1 MNIYLVRHGEA
12 GPSGGTVL
20 RDADRRLTSRGEDDA
35 RLIGRVLARAKSN
48 VTVLLSSPLTRALQ
62 TAELIGSA
70 FPGMPAVRPT
80 ENLSPGFRS
89 RSLFDELVALGETA
103 DVVVVGHQPD
113 LGNFIAYLMDVPA
126 HGAVAL
132 PTGAAAKVVVGG
144 GNPPADAHLEWLVT
158 PSLLRGL
165 GL

>member
-1 MNIYLVRHGEA
+1 MNLYLVRHGEA
-12 GPSGGTVL
+12 GPSGGSVL
-20 RDADRRLTSRGEDDA
+20 RDADRRLTPRGEDDA
-35 RLIGRVLARAKSN
+35 RLIGRVLAQAKSN

-62 TAELIGSA
+62 TAELIRSA
-70 FPGMPAVRPT
+70 FPGVSAVRPT

-89 RSLFDELVALGETA
+89 RSLFDELVTLGETA
-103 DVVVVGHQPD
+103 NVVVVGHH
-113 LGNFIAYLMDVPA
+113 A
-126 HGAVAL
+126 AVAL

>member
-35 RLIGRVLARAKSN
+35 RLIGRVLAQAKSN

-70 FPGMPAVRPT
+70 RRV
-80 ENLSPGFRS
+80 
-89 RSLFDELVALGETA
+89 
-103 DVVVVGHQPD
+103 
-113 LGNFIAYLMDVPA
+113 
-126 HGAVAL
+126 
-132 PTGAAAKVVVGG
+132 
-144 GNPPADAHLEWLVT
+144 
-158 PSLLRGL
+158 
-165 GL
+165 

>member
-1 MNIYLVRHGEA
+1 MNLYLVRHGEA

-20 RDADRRLTSRGEDDA
+20 RDADRLLTPRGEEDA
-35 RLIGRVLARAKSN
+35 RLVGRVLANTKSN
-48 VTVLLSSPLTRALQ
+48 VTTVLSSPLTRALQ
-62 TAELIGSA
+62 TAELIRSA
-70 FPGMPAVRPT
+70 FSGMAAVRPT

-89 RSLFDELVALGETA
+89 RSLFDELAALGEA
-103 DVVVVGHQPD
+103 ANVVAVGHQPD

-132 PTGAAAKVVVGG
+132 PTGAVAKVVVGG
-144 GNPPADAHLEWLVT
+144 GNPPSEAHLDWLLT